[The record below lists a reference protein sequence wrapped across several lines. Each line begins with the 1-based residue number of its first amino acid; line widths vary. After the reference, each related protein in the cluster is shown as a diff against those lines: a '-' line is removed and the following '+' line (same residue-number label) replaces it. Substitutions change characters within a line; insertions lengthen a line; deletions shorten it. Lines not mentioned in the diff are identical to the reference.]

1 MAITELQRTKRQQT
15 LGASDIPTIFGLNP
29 WKSPADLWLEKTGR
43 VEAPDAGEAA
53 EIGDAL
59 EAGIKPLA
67 ERRLGYKL
75 VKPTGTF
82 IHENGIMSANV
93 DLMAVKA
100 QRGASIVELKTTG
113 RADEWEDGQIPAR
126 VMVQVAAQMA
136 CAGSYQASIV
146 ALLARFGLSVEVRT
160 MQAVDEV
167 RDLIATIEEKAVEW
181 WERHIVADTQPDS
194 LPCSEY
200 LSVRPRVSG
209 KVISIPA
216 QVVAEFNA
224 AKARAKEAE
233 EAAETAKAVLLNALG
248 DADGATTDAGDS
260 IRYSL
265 VEANRLDGKALEAA
279 HPDIAAKFTKPSSY
293 RRLTVKAAKGGK

>member
-1 MAITELQRTKRQQT
+1 MAITELQRTRRQTT
-15 LGASDIPTIFGLNP
+15 LGASDIPTIFGFNP
-29 WKSPADLWLEKTGR
+29 WKSPTDLWLEKTGR

-82 IHENGIMSANV
+82 VHRNGIMSANV

-100 QRGASIVELKTTG
+100 QRGAPIIEIKTTG
-113 RADEWEDGQIPAR
+113 RADEWADERIPDR
-126 VMVQVAAQMA
+126 VMLQVAAQMA
-136 CAGSYQASIV
+136 CAESYEASIV

-160 MQAVDEV
+160 MHAVGEV
-167 RDLIATIEEKAVEW
+167 KDMIAAIEERAVEW

-194 LPCSEY
+194 LPSMEY
-200 LSVRPRVSG
+200 IQIRPRVAG
-209 KVISIPA
+209 KVVSVPPA
-216 QVVAEFNA
+216 LVSNYQA
-224 AKARAKEAE
+224 AKDRAKQAE
-233 EAAETAKAVLLNALG
+233 EAADEAKAALLAAMG
-248 DADGATTDAGDS
+248 DADGATTEAGDS

-265 VEANRLDGKALEAA
+265 VESNRLDGKALEAA

-293 RRLTVKAAKGGK
+293 RRLTVKAAKGAK